1 VKVAVVGAGGVGS
14 YYGGRLAAGGH
25 DVSFVARG
33 ATLDALRR
41 SGLRI
46 ESPLGDVQLP
56 EVVAVEHPAD
66 IGPVDAVLLCVKT
79 YDVEVVGPTLGPLLQ
94 DETAVLCTQNGVDAM
109 DRLAPH
115 LATGQSLAAV
125 VYGATVRRQPGW
137 VEHLGRVA
145 RLRIGG
151 RGAVGRRRATELSAV
166 CADSGIDAKAV
177 EDIDAALWTKFVM
190 FSVMSAAC
198 CLRDLPTGP
207 LRDDPD
213 SRATLVRGMRETE
226 AVARA
231 KGIDLAPD
239 VVERSMEVVDSM
251 AADSAPS
258 MLSDLRSGRGLEL
271 ESLSGTVVRLGREL
285 GVDVPFHETA
295 HAALKHQISGRP

>member
-1 VKVAVVGAGGVGS
+1 MVGAGGVGS

-46 ESPLGDVQLP
+46 ESALGDVELP
-56 EVVAVEHPAD
+56 EVVAVEQPAD

-94 DETAVLCTQNGVDAM
+94 DATAVLCTQNGVDAM
-109 DRLAPH
+109 DRLAPY
-115 LATGQSLAAV
+115 LAIGEALAAV
-125 VYGATVRRQPGW
+125 VYGATIRPQPGR
-137 VEHLGRVA
+137 VQHLGTLA

-151 RGAVGRRRATELSAV
+151 RGTVGRCRATELSTA
-166 CADSGIDAKAV
+166 CADSGIDAQTV
-177 EDIDAALWTKFVM
+177 DDIDVALWTKFVM

-213 SRATLVRGMRETE
+213 SRATLVRGMREAE

-231 KGIDLAPD
+231 KGIDLALD
-239 VVERSMEVVDSM
+239 VVERSMEVVDTM

-258 MLSDLRSGRGLEL
+258 MLNDLRAGRRLEL
-271 ESLSGTVVRLGREL
+271 ESLSGTVVRLGRAL
-285 GVDVPFHETA
+285 GVDVPFHDTA
-295 HAALKHQISGRP
+295 YAALKHRVAGRS

>member
-1 VKVAVVGAGGVGS
+1 MVGAGGVGS

-46 ESPLGDVQLP
+46 ESALGDVELP

-79 YDVEVVGPTLGPLLQ
+79 YDVEVVGPMLGPLLQ
-94 DETAVLCTQNGVDAM
+94 DKTAVLCTQNGVDAM
-109 DRLAPH
+109 DRLAPY
-115 LATGQSLAAV
+115 LATGEALAAV
-125 VYGATVRRQPGW
+125 VYGATIRPQPGR
-137 VEHLGRVA
+137 VQHLGKLA

-151 RGAVGRRRATELSAV
+151 RSAAGRRRAAELSAA
-166 CADSGIDAKAV
+166 CADSGIDAQTV
-177 EDIDAALWTKFVM
+177 DDIDVALWTKFVL

-198 CLRDLPTGP
+198 CLRDLPTGA

-239 VVERSMEVVDSM
+239 VVERSMEVVDTM
-251 AADSAPS
+251 AGDSVPS
-258 MLSDLRSGRGLEL
+258 MLGDLRAGRRLEL
-271 ESLSGTVVRLGREL
+271 ESLSGTVVRLGRAL
-285 GVDVPFHETA
+285 GVDVPFHDTA
-295 HAALKHQISGRP
+295 YAALKHRVGGRP